1 MSAPPASAQRIDTSH
16 IKSPRDPMTPEERE
30 AVRQELREGYAEMER
45 YVAEHGD
52 PWAGL
57 RPDWSRFEEEDLD
70 DHAA

>member
-1 MSAPPASAQRIDTSH
+1 MSARIDTSP

-30 AVRQELREGYAEMER
+30 AVRQESREGLALVAR
-45 YVAEHGD
+45 YVEEHGD

-57 RPDWSRFEEEDLD
+57 RPDWAKFGDDALD